1 VGPYIIKKIKMKGPW
16 KYYKHK
22 GLSEMRPYVLGEDM
36 SNISV
41 SDVDDPEKD
50 MGMIARNPE
59 NHEDMW
65 YVSREYFK
73 QNLELEENS
82 IPPLP

>member
-1 VGPYIIKKIKMKGPW
+1 MTWKK
-16 KYYKHK
+16 YRRT

-41 SDVDDPEKD
+41 SEVDNPETD

-59 NHEDMW
+59 NHSDQW
-65 YVSREYFK
+65 YVAREYFEK
-73 QNLELEENS
+73 NLEEVKE
-82 IPPLP
+82 